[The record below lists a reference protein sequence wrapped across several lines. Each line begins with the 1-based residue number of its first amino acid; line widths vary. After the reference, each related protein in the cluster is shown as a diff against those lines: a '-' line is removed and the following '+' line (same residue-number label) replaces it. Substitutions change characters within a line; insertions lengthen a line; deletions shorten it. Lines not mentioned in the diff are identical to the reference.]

1 MRRYFANVYA
11 FFHARIP
18 EHAEDLAQRT
28 FLACAEQR
36 QAYRGSGSFRAFV
49 FGIARKQMLKHFEKS
64 DIVRRASVRQL
75 PPTGLPSPTGIVVEK
90 EQQRLL
96 LRALVRLPVD
106 TQVLLQLH
114 YWERLSTEEIAT
126 VMQIGRSAVKVR
138 LHRARE
144 RLRQEIAADDAPAA
158 IKTTTLGGLD
168 GWARSL
174 REES

>member
-1 MRRYFANVYA
+1 MRRYFANVYG

-36 QAYRGSGSFRAFV
+36 EAYRGAGTFRAYV

-64 DIVRRASVRQL
+64 DIVRRAAFREL
-75 PPTGLPSPTGIVVEK
+75 PPTGLPSPTGLVANR
-90 EQQRLL
+90 EQEQLL

-126 VMQIGRSAVKVR
+126 VMQLGRSAVKVR

-144 RLRQEIAADDAPAA
+144 RLRDEIDADEASPSLNT
-158 IKTTTLGGLD
+158 ITQQSFD

-174 REES
+174 RDDD